1 MANLLRV
8 ATLNQTR
15 PAPKTLTESRPQGL
29 GITVQERRWVIKR
42 TFGTFG
48 HNRRLAR
55 DHEGRPDVAAG
66 WITLASA
73 AQMLRRLA
81 QA

>member
-1 MANLLRV
+1 M
-8 ATLNQTR
+8 
-15 PAPKTLTESRPQGL
+15 
-29 GITVQERRWVIKR
+29 IKR

-81 QA
+81 RA

>member
-1 MANLLRV
+1 M
-8 ATLNQTR
+8 
-15 PAPKTLTESRPQGL
+15 
-29 GITVQERRWVIKR
+29 IKR

-73 AQMLRRLA
+73 AQMLRARPETRREPVW
-81 QA
+81 